1 MSSSRFRLRALGAV
15 GSVAALALAACSSS
29 GSSSGGGSASTNS
42 SSGTVTVAVVSNP
55 LITGQMI
62 PLTQSVFEKQNPG
75 ITVKFATYTEGDLR
89 AAIEKDVSTH
99 SNAFNVIMIGPY
111 ETPLFAKNGWLTNL
125 STTYINS
132 DPSYDASDILP
143 SISKALSYNG
153 SLYAVP
159 FYGESSMLY
168 YRTDMFKAAGLTMP
182 QHPTWAQVQTFAAKL
197 NQPGKV
203 SGICLR
209 GLAGWGDNMA
219 SLDTVVNTF
228 GGQWFNMNWQ
238 PQLTSPAFENA
249 TNFYVNLVR
258 QYGEPG
264 ASADSFNQL
273 LTLYGQGKC
282 AMWYD
287 ATVAATSIAT
297 TYPSVAAH
305 HRVRLRAGRQDH
317 LSGWLW
323 TWSLGIPQG
332 TSNAGAAW
340 KFVSWATSKQYD
352 SLVAAKYGWA
362 AVPPGTRTSLYSN
375 PSYLAAAKAFAPI
388 TIASINGTDPNHPT
402 VNPVPYVGIQYVDIP
417 QFESLG
423 VQVGQQI
430 AGAIAGTESVSQA
443 LSTSQSDASAYTP
456 AELRPA
462 NAVTGPRRC
471 ADSSGAP
478 ALRTTSCYVNRRASG
493 DGTRRPGPAPQGR
506 GPDARGQ
513 PPGGVAAPPAAVARA
528 DLHRDLV
535 TQIPFLVT
543 LWYSFQAYFFDIPG
557 GAHWTGLSN
566 YKAVFTDANFRGA
579 LVRSVS

>member
-1 MSSSRFRLRALGAV
+1 MSQSRFTPRTLGLVGCAAALVAV
-15 GSVAALALAACSSS
+15 GACSSN
-29 GSSSGGGSASTNS
+29 SSSGNNST
-42 SSGTVTVAVVSNP
+42 SGTVTVAVVSNP

-62 PLTQSVFEKQNPG
+62 PLTSSVFEKENPG
-75 ITVKFATYTEGDLR
+75 IRVKFATYTEGDLR

-111 ETPLFAKNGWLTNL
+111 ETPLFAKDGWLDNL
-125 STTYINS
+125 STQFMAK

-143 SISKALSYNG
+143 SIAKALSYKG
-153 SLYAVP
+153 SLYSVP

-168 YRTDMFKAAGLTMP
+168 YRTDLFKAAGLTMP

-228 GGQWFNMNWQ
+228 GGEWFNMNWQ
-238 PQLTSPAFENA
+238 PQLTSRAFETA
-249 TNFYVNLVR
+249 TSFYVNLVR
-258 QYGEPG
+258 NYGEPG

-297 TYPSVAAH
+297 TYPSIAAKTGYAFAP
-305 HRVRLRAGRQDH
+305 VDLTKS
-317 LSGWLW
+317 SGWLW
-323 TWSLGIPQG
+323 TWALGIPQG
-332 TSNAGAAW
+332 TNNQGAAW

-352 SLVAAKYGWA
+352 SLVASKYGWA

-375 PSYLAAAKAFAPI
+375 PQYLKAAAAFAPI
-388 TIASINGTDPNHPT
+388 TIASIDGTDPDHPT

-423 VQVGQQI
+423 VEVGQQI
-430 AGAIAGTESVSQA
+430 AGAIAGTETVSQA
-443 LSTSQSDASAYTP
+443 LSNSQADANAYTP
-456 AELRPA
+456 AEL
-462 NAVTGPRRC
+462 
-471 ADSSGAP
+471 SG
-478 ALRTTSCYVNRRASG
+478 S
-493 DGTRRPGPAPQGR
+493 
-506 GPDARGQ
+506 
-513 PPGGVAAPPAAVARA
+513 
-528 DLHRDLV
+528 
-535 TQIPFLVT
+535 
-543 LWYSFQAYFFDIPG
+543 
-557 GAHWTGLSN
+557 
-566 YKAVFTDANFRGA
+566 
-579 LVRSVS
+579 

>member
-1 MSSSRFRLRALGAV
+1 MSSPPFRLRTLGAV
-15 GSVAALALAACSSS
+15 GSVAALVALAACSSS
-29 GSSSGGGSASTNS
+29 SSSGSASSNS
-42 SSGTVTVAVVSNP
+42 NSNSGTVTVAVVSNP

-111 ETPLFAKNGWLTNL
+111 ETPLFAKNGWLTDL
-125 STTYINS
+125 SSQYIAS

-143 SISKALSYNG
+143 SISKALSYKND
-153 SLYAVP
+153 LYAVP

-168 YRTDMFKAAGLTMP
+168 YRTDLFKAAGLTMP
-182 QHPTWAQVQTFAAKL
+182 AHPTWAQVASFAAKL
-197 NQPGKV
+197 NQPGKQ

-219 SLDTVVNTF
+219 SLDTVINTF
-228 GGQWFNMNWQ
+228 GGEWFNMNWQ
-238 PQLTSPAFENA
+238 PQLTSPAVESA

-258 QYGEPG
+258 QDGEPG
-264 ASADSFNQL
+264 ASSDSFNQL

-297 TYPSVAAH
+297 TYPSVAANTGYAFAP
-305 HRVRLRAGRQDH
+305 VDKTTS
-317 LSGWLW
+317 SGWLW

-332 TSNAGAAW
+332 TANSGAAW
-340 KFVSWATSKQYD
+340 KFVSWASSKQYD
-352 SLVAAKYGWA
+352 SLVASKYGWA

-388 TIASINGTDPNHPT
+388 TIQSIDGTDPDHPT

-423 VQVGQQI
+423 VTVGQQI

-443 LSTSQSDASAYTP
+443 LSASQAAASQYTP
-456 AELRPA
+456 AELSA
-462 NAVTGPRRC
+462 G
-471 ADSSGAP
+471 
-478 ALRTTSCYVNRRASG
+478 
-493 DGTRRPGPAPQGR
+493 
-506 GPDARGQ
+506 
-513 PPGGVAAPPAAVARA
+513 
-528 DLHRDLV
+528 
-535 TQIPFLVT
+535 
-543 LWYSFQAYFFDIPG
+543 
-557 GAHWTGLSN
+557 
-566 YKAVFTDANFRGA
+566 
-579 LVRSVS
+579 

>member
-1 MSSSRFRLRALGAV
+1 MGSAVALV
-15 GSVAALALAACSSS
+15 ALAACSSS
-29 GSSSGGGSASTNS
+29 SSSGSGSGSTNS

-99 SNAFNVIMIGPY
+99 ANTFNVIMIGPY
-111 ETPLFAKNGWLTNL
+111 EAPLFAKNGWLTDL
-125 STTYINS
+125 TTTYTNN
-132 DPSYDASDILP
+132 DPGYDASDILP
-143 SISKALSYNG
+143 SIAKALSYKND
-153 SLYAVP
+153 LYAVP

-168 YRTDMFKAAGLTMP
+168 YRKDLFKAAGLTMP
-182 QHPTWAQVQTFAAKL
+182 AHPTWTQVASFAAQL

-228 GGQWFNMNWQ
+228 GGEWFNMNWQ
-238 PQLTSPAFENA
+238 PQLTSPAFEAA
-249 TNFYVNLVR
+249 TNFYVNLIR
-258 QYGEPG
+258 KDGEPG

-297 TYPSVAAH
+297 TYPSVAANTGYAFAP
-305 HRVRLRAGRQDH
+305 VDKTSS
-317 LSGWLW
+317 SGWLW

-332 TSNAGAAW
+332 TANSGAAW

-352 SLVAAKYGWA
+352 TLVASKYGWA

-388 TIASINGTDPNHPT
+388 TIQSIDGTDPDHPT

-423 VQVGQQI
+423 VTVGQQI

-443 LSTSQSDASAYTP
+443 LSASQSAASQYTP
-456 AELRPA
+456 AELSA
-462 NAVTGPRRC
+462 G
-471 ADSSGAP
+471 
-478 ALRTTSCYVNRRASG
+478 
-493 DGTRRPGPAPQGR
+493 
-506 GPDARGQ
+506 
-513 PPGGVAAPPAAVARA
+513 
-528 DLHRDLV
+528 
-535 TQIPFLVT
+535 
-543 LWYSFQAYFFDIPG
+543 
-557 GAHWTGLSN
+557 
-566 YKAVFTDANFRGA
+566 
-579 LVRSVS
+579 